1 MLFRRYMNQKFDNEL
16 ILLEQKN
23 KKRRAEIN
31 RELRQQECEYSQFQE
46 RVNDRMNRFIPDRNK

>member
-31 RELRQQECEYSQFQE
+31 REFRQQEREYSQFQE

>member
-31 RELRQQECEYSQFQE
+31 RELRQQEHEYSQFQE

>member
-1 MLFRRYMNQKFDNEL
+1 MNQKFDNEL

-31 RELRQQECEYSQFQE
+31 RELRQQEHEYSQFQE

>member
-1 MLFRRYMNQKFDNEL
+1 MLFRRYKNQKFDNEL

-31 RELRQQECEYSQFQE
+31 REFRQQEREYSQFQE

>member
-31 RELRQQECEYSQFQE
+31 QE

>member
-31 RELRQQECEYSQFQE
+31 RELRQQEREYSQFQE